1 MITLAQLYDLG
12 LAENIDIFSGLQLPS
27 GSPMSRDTMI
37 NAIIERCGLNIPL
50 YADVPVMAS
59 AINVWSAKHQYTFKH
74 IAKIYEASYSPIENT
89 DRYEDITVTHDRNL
103 TDNKSDKTSDKDITR
118 TNKNETVNSNE
129 SGTLSNSTTIS
140 DSKTVT
146 HSGTDT
152 TTEEV
157 TTSAYNANTY
167 QADTK
172 TTTGLLHGEQIQDYG
187 SGSTTTTGSD
197 SKSSGKSLDYND
209 LSTGDRQ
216 INKTADQKIKENE
229 NTRTINHTH
238 GNIGVMDNATMQEK
252 EYALLNGFNPY
263 TFISE
268 LFENELT
275 VFVY

>member
-12 LAENIDIFSGLQLPS
+12 ISENIDIFSGLQLPS
-27 GSPMSRDTMI
+27 DSPMSRDVMVNCI
-37 NAIIERCGLNIPL
+37 MERCGLNIPL

-74 IAKIYEASYSPIENT
+74 IAKIYQASYSPIENT
-89 DRYEDITVTHDRNL
+89 DRYEDITVIRDRDL
-103 TDNKSDKTSDKDITR
+103 TDKKTDNTSDK
-118 TNKNETVNSNE
+118 NKVISSGKEDLTSE
-129 SGTLSNSTTIS
+129 SSTDVTEG
-140 DSKTVT
+140 KTST

-152 TTEEV
+152 NTEEV

-167 QADTK
+167 QPDTK
-172 TTTGLLHGEQIQDYG
+172 TTTGLLHGESITDTG
-187 SGSTTTTGSD
+187 SGSTD
-197 SKSSGKSLDYND
+197 SSGS
-209 LSTGDRQ
+209 STKNKTDNTNSDRT
-216 INKTADQKIKENE
+216 INKAANQTVAEDET
-229 NTRTINHTH
+229 TRTINHTH

-252 EYALLNGFNPY
+252 EYELLNGFNPY

>member
-12 LAENIDIFSGLQLPS
+12 ISENIDIFSGLQLPS
-27 GSPMSRDTMI
+27 GSPMSRDVMI
-37 NAIIERCGLNIPL
+37 NCIMERCGLNIPL
-50 YADVPVMAS
+50 YADVPVMRS
-59 AINVWSAKHQYTFKH
+59 AIQVWSAKHQYTFKH

-89 DRYEDITVTHDRNL
+89 DKYEDITVSHDRDL
-103 TDNKSDKTSDKDITR
+103 TDNKTDITSDRDTSKTSKSED
-118 TNKNETVNSNE
+118 VSSSE
-129 SGTLSNSTTIS
+129 SGTLSNSTTVS
-140 DSKTVT
+140 DNKTVT

-167 QADTK
+167 QPDTK

-197 SKSSGKSLDYND
+197 SKTDSKTIEYQDTV
-209 LSTGDRQ
+209 TGERN
-216 INKTADQKIKENE
+216 INRKADQKVNENE
-229 NTRTINHTH
+229 TTRTINHTH

-252 EYALLNGFNPY
+252 EYEFLNGFNPY
-263 TFISE
+263 TFCSE